1 MFAAAKVPN
10 ELERKILRQNIAF
23 RVVDIIV
30 FAAVRINSFP
40 ERLKKRKGKM
50 SSPHPADGP
59 PSGAPGGK
67 TSLGLDSN
75 VGATLCYIGNIIC
88 CAGVILSVVFLIT
101 EKENRFVKF
110 HALQNLFLTAAY
122 VVLMI
127 LVQILSF
134 VLDMARLGFI
144 SLLVSW
150 GLWVILGFIFLVLW
164 ILAGMKA
171 YGGQWYKLPFIGDL
185 AWNMINK
192 ESNT

>member
-1 MFAAAKVPN
+1 
-10 ELERKILRQNIAF
+10 
-23 RVVDIIV
+23 
-30 FAAVRINSFP
+30 
-40 ERLKKRKGKM
+40 M
-50 SSPHPADGP
+50 SSPYPADGP

-75 VGATLCYIGNIIC
+75 IGAMLCYIGNIIC

-110 HALQNLFLTAAY
+110 HALQNLFLLAAAF
-122 VVLMI
+122 VVGI
-127 LVQILSF
+127 IV
-134 VLDMARLGFI
+134 A
-144 SLLVSW
+144 
-150 GLWVILGFIFLVLW
+150 ILGFVLNIVFGVADFGFIAWLIIVGLRFLLFFIFVVIW
-164 ILAGMKA
+164 IIAGIKA